1 MSRENVEI
9 VRHVVEAFNRDDPEA
24 ALAWLAPDLE
34 WHDLPDLPDAEVHH
48 GHTGFLRAF
57 EQFFAELEDYRVNVN
72 EIIDHDE
79 QIVVC
84 PRIIGRGRGSG
95 ARFEQRVFGVL
106 TVRNRLVVRA
116 VWFRTRVEALQ
127 AAGLSE

>member
-1 MSRENVEI
+1 MSQENVEI
-9 VRHVVEAFNRDDPEA
+9 VRQVAEAFNRADPEA
-24 ALAWLAPDLE
+24 ALAWLSPDLE
-34 WHDLPDLPDAEVHH
+34 WHDLADLPDAEVNH

-57 EQFFAELEDYRVNVN
+57 KQFFGELEDYSVNLN

-95 ARFEQRVFGVL
+95 ARFEQRVFGVF
-106 TVRNRLVVRA
+106 TVQNRLVVRA
-116 VWFRTRVEALQ
+116 VWFRTRTEALE
-127 AAGLSE
+127 AVGLSD